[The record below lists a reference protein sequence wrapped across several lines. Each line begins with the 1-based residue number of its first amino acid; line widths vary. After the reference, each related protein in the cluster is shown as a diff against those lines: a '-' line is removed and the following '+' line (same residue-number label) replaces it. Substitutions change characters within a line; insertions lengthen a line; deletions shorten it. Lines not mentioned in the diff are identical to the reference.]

1 MTRLAKPALIVFVLM
16 MYVLPLAM
24 VLYGAFRT
32 AAPGL
37 PGALTLAGFAEA
49 FSDRRTY
56 ETLGS
61 SLWLAV
67 MTGIGATG
75 LAVVFAWIVSRTN
88 AALRKVITPLMV
100 VVLATPPLFFSLSWN
115 LLGTPEFGLLN
126 QLLGSIGLPGDLVS
140 VGGGWG
146 TWFVLSLKVCSL
158 GYFILIGPFL
168 AMDRRLEEASLI
180 SGASR
185 LGTFA
190 RINVPVMAPAVLG
203 VFIINF
209 IIGLI
214 AFEIPLIVGRAGG
227 FEVLSTQIYAFVTN
241 ETPPNYAAASA
252 LALLF
257 VVAVVVLVAIKWRLL
272 DRRQFTTVSGKGA
285 KPEPWDIGRWT
296 WACNGFVAG
305 YALLAFVL
313 PVVQIVLGSLQPLF
327 GVNDFSLTNYEAL
340 FADPVVLPALG
351 NTLVLALVGGLL
363 AVAISLLLGVVG
375 RHGSIRMRRTL
386 ELATW
391 LPWAA
396 HGIIL
401 GLGLVWA
408 FLTVPFLRGLF
419 GTVWIVL
426 IGLIIASTPVASR
439 TVDAALAQV
448 GKELE
453 ESARVSGASQ
463 LRTSLGIVTRLIL
476 PACGAA
482 WLITGIQ
489 IAGNL
494 EVPILLSLPTNE
506 TVAVMVF
513 QFNSQGQTTQ
523 AAALFCIVLAA
534 AAAGGLLHLAIRG
547 VARSV
552 AHLKIGE
559 AKSWRLSP
567 SEA

>member
-1 MTRLAKPALIVFVLM
+1 MSRLGKPALIVFVLM

-24 VLYGAFRT
+24 ILYGAFRT

-37 PGALTLAGFAEA
+37 PGSLTFDGFVQA
-49 FSDRRTY
+49 FSDSRTY
-56 ETLGS
+56 TTLGS

-67 MTGIGATG
+67 MTGFGATG

-88 AALRKVITPLMV
+88 AALRRVISPLMV

-115 LLGTPEFGLLN
+115 LLGTREFGLVN
-126 QLLGSIGLPGDLVS
+126 QFFGAVGLPDDLVS

-180 SGASR
+180 SGAGR
-185 LGTFA
+185 LKTFV

-214 AFEIPLIVGRAGG
+214 AFEMPLIIGRAGG

-272 DRRQFTTVSGKGA
+272 DRRQFTTLSGKGS

-296 WACNGFVAG
+296 WVCNGFVAV

-327 GVNDFSLTNYEAL
+327 GVNQFSLANYEAL
-340 FADPVVLPALG
+340 LADPVVLPALG
-351 NTLVLALVGGLL
+351 NTLLLAIVGGFL
-363 AVAISLLLGVVG
+363 AVAISLLLGMVG
-375 RHGSIRMRRTL
+375 RHGTTRVRRTL

-426 IGLIIASTPVASR
+426 IGLVIASTPVASR
-439 TVDAALAQV
+439 TTDAALAQV

-453 ESARVSGASQ
+453 ESARVSGATPW
-463 LRTSLGIVTRLIL
+463 RTSIGIVIRLIL

-506 TVAVMVF
+506 TIAVMVF
-513 QFNSQGQTTQ
+513 QFNAQGQTTQ
-523 AAALFCIVLAA
+523 AAALFCLVLAVA
-534 AAAGGLLHLAIRG
+534 ALGGLLFLAAKAVSRIR
-547 VARSV
+547 
-552 AHLKIGE
+552 IGE

-567 SEA
+567 SGA

>member
-1 MTRLAKPALIVFVLM
+1 MTRSALGRAGLLAAAAS
-16 MYVLPLAM
+16 MYVLPLVM
-24 VLYGAFRT
+24 VIYAAFRT
-32 AAPGL
+32 AAPGM
-37 PGALTLAGFAEA
+37 PGSFTLDGFTTA
-49 FSDRRTY
+49 FSDPRTY
-56 ETLGS
+56 GTLGS

-67 MTGIGATG
+67 TTGFGATA

-88 AALRKVITPLMV
+88 AALRRTVTPLMV

-126 QLLGSIGLPGDLVS
+126 QLLGAVGLPDDIVH
-140 VGGGWG
+140 VAGGWG
-146 TWFVLSLKVCSL
+146 TWFVLSLKICSL
-158 GYFILIGPFL
+158 GYFILLGPFL

-185 LGTFA
+185 IRTFLSVN
-190 RINVPVMAPAVLG
+190 IPVLAPAVLG
-203 VFIINF
+203 VFIIMF

-214 AFEIPLIVGRAGG
+214 AFEIPLIIGRPAG
-227 FEVLSTQIYAFVTN
+227 FSVLSTQIYGFVTN
-241 ETPPNYAAASA
+241 ETPPNYAAASS

-257 VVAVVVLVAIKWRLL
+257 IAAVVVLVSIKWRLL

-285 KPEPWDIGRWT
+285 KPEPWDIGRGT
-296 WACNGFVAG
+296 WLCNAVIVA

-313 PVVQIVLGSLQPLF
+313 PVAQIVLGSLQPLF
-327 GVNDFSLTNYEAL
+327 GVNRFSLNNYRML
-340 FADPVVLPALG
+340 LADPGVVPAIA
-351 NTLVLALVGGLL
+351 NTAVLAIVGGLL
-363 AVAISLLLGVVG
+363 AVVISLLLGMVG
-375 RHGSIRMRRTL
+375 RHSGVRMRRSL

-426 IGLIIASTPVASR
+426 IGLIIASTPVAGR
-439 TVDAALAQV
+439 AVDAALAQV
-448 GKELE
+448 GTELE
-453 ESARVSGASQ
+453 ESARVSGASP
-463 LRTSLGIVTRLIL
+463 LRAATGIVVRLIL
-476 PACGAA
+476 PACAAA

-513 QFNSQGQTTQ
+513 QLNTQGQSTQ
-523 AAALFCIVLAA
+523 AAALFCLILGVTAT
-534 AAAGGLLHLAIRG
+534 GGLIY
-547 VARSV
+547 VAVKAASRITLG
-552 AHLKIGE
+552 AQR
-559 AKSWRLSP
+559 SWRLSP
-567 SEA
+567 SVG